1 MELEI
6 LNFIQ
11 QHLRNPVFDVL
22 MPFLSLIGEAGIVW
36 ITICAVLLFFKKYRP
51 YAVMALLAMLFVY
64 LAGEVL
70 LKNIIERPRPFLV
83 NTGVTMIVAK
93 PDSFSFPSR
102 PTSSSFAAACILLRC
117 GNKWLGI
124 GAVVLAA
131 SIAFSRMYVYVHYP
145 SDVIAGVLFGIFSAW
160 LVYFIYKKFVLK
172 EKRGGL
178 K

>member
-70 LKNIIERPRPFLV
+70 LKNLSLIHI
-83 NTGVTMIVAK
+83 
-93 PDSFSFPSR
+93 
-102 PTSSSFAAACILLRC
+102 
-117 GNKWLGI
+117 
-124 GAVVLAA
+124 
-131 SIAFSRMYVYVHYP
+131 
-145 SDVIAGVLFGIFSAW
+145 
-160 LVYFIYKKFVLK
+160 
-172 EKRGGL
+172 
-178 K
+178 